1 MGKKIYYRVK
11 FPAWG
16 EVRKQVALYAL
27 SRCFSLKKVL
37 LIEGLSLVL
46 SLLTFLPYIVGGHA
60 EFFVILSLPLLV
72 LAIHLWAA
80 LFWMLSAILGVRYPK
95 NIEGDLDGQFTFMEN
110 SLMAEGFGP
119 VQELPYSRIE
129 NVRETRGCFC
139 VKYRGH
145 TTFLFLKKNFLE
157 GDPATFADFLK
168 NACQEPGHSS
178 EVTEAD
184 EMRDPAAAIFESE
197 VTENEELYIRNRVL
211 ESSWIEENISAAG
224 FLVNHL
230 VIYLMI
236 LPVWGICTAPMLWGK
251 DRSVGV
257 FDIIVWMIPQIIYL
271 AVIAFF
277 CKKRGIDYARYRQFA
292 VRVYQQTVKNGTALT
307 STSYRFFEES
317 FYVQLEKANLLCK
330 YTDIC
335 RMYRTEQHLI
345 LLVGTTAGAT
355 AMALDKAHLGEDC
368 ERLMNFLK
376 EKSGL
381 EWMDSPV

>member
-11 FPAWG
+11 FPARG
-16 EVRKQVALYAL
+16 EFRKQLALYAL

-37 LIEGLSLVL
+37 LIEGLSFLL

-80 LFWMLSAILGVRYPK
+80 LFWVLSEILGVRYPED
-95 NIEGDLDGQFTFMEN
+95 IEGDLDGQFRFMED
-110 SLMAEGFGP
+110 SLIEEGFGP
-119 VQELPYSRIE
+119 VQELPYSGIE
-129 NVRETRGCFC
+129 NVRETLGCFL
-139 VKYRGH
+139 VKHQDH
-145 TTFLFLKKNFLE
+145 TTFFFLKKNFLE

-168 NACQEPGHSS
+168 NAGQKSGHSS
-178 EVTEAD
+178 EIAED
-184 EMRDPAAAIFESE
+184 EEMQDPADAIFESE
-197 VTENEELYIRNRVL
+197 VTANEELYIRNRVL
-211 ESSWIEENISAAG
+211 ENSWIEENTSAAG
-224 FLVNHL
+224 FLVKSL

-236 LPVWGICTAPMLWGK
+236 LPVLVICTAPMILGK
-251 DRSVGV
+251 DRSVGA
-257 FDIIVWMIPQIIYL
+257 FDIIVWMIPQIIFL
-271 AVIAFF
+271 AVIAFS

-292 VRVYQQTVKNGTALT
+292 VRVYQQAVKNGTALT
-307 STSYRFFEES
+307 STGYRFFGES
-317 FYVQLEKANLLCK
+317 FYVQLEKVNLLCK

-345 LLVGTTAGAT
+345 LLVGSTAGAT
-355 AMALDKAHLGEDC
+355 ALALERINLGEDC